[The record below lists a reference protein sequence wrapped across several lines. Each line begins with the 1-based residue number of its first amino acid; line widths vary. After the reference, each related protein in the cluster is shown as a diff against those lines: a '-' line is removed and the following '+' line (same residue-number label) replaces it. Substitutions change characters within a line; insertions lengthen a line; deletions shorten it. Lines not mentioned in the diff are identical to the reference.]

1 MNTKDLTDIL
11 RVDGINSKGF
21 GIVPVLVMQDTRL
34 TIEAKAIYAYFAS
47 LSGGG
52 AVKSPDIDTITTHL
66 CISKNRYYKH
76 LKLLKEY
83 GYLNSEITFDSKG
96 RYSNVLYVL
105 QKEGNQ
111 RV

>member
-1 MNTKDLTDIL
+1 MNKGNNSDFLL
-11 RVDGINSKGF
+11 VQGVNSKGY
-21 GIVPVLVMQDTRL
+21 GIIPVQIMQDTRL